1 MAEKTKLTEK
11 EEIAMSKRAYV
22 RGFANTLQQE
32 GTEPEVITSMAK
44 QATTRREALV
54 EPETAERLEKR
65 ASDISAVIL
74 ETADAKKED

>member
-1 MAEKTKLTEK
+1 MAEKTKLTEE

-32 GTEPEVITSMAK
+32 GKEPDDITSMAK
-44 QATTRREALV
+44 QATERREALA
-54 EPETAERLEKR
+54 EPETAKRLEKR

-74 ETADAKKED
+74 ETAETKKED